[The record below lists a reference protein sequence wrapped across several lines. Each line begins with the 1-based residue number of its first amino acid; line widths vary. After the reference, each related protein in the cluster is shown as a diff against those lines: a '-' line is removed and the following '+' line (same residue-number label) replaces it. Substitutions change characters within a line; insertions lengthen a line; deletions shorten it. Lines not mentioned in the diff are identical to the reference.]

1 LAGKPGTARQGI
13 PVDDNQAPEIRIYPN
28 PSASE
33 FRVNT
38 GEALYSP
45 MNIRVLDA
53 GGRVMSRFRTIPGQQ
68 ITFGADLKPGIYFVE
83 IICDTGKLIRKIV
96 KS

>member
-38 GEALYSP
+38 GEELYSP

-68 ITFGADLKPGIYFVE
+68 NTFGADLKPGIYFVE
-83 IICDTGKLIRKIV
+83 IICDTGKMIRKIV